1 MEQAEQ
7 CVSTQDFPGMEENSI
22 YFLEDRLGIYNFR
35 EERVIGRHV
44 LLCEATSRDFEQEL
58 IHTIWKAKLATSY
71 IMLPLL
77 CRFTKFDYNH

>member
-7 CVSTQDFPGMEENSI
+7 CVSTQDFPGMEKNSI

-35 EERVIGRHV
+35 EDRVIGRHV

-58 IHTIWKAKLATSY
+58 IQHNLEGQIGNQLYYVTVVVS
-71 IMLPLL
+71 
-77 CRFTKFDYNH
+77 FH